1 MGLIEIIVQKFVV
14 VDREI
19 TYFCEF
25 LYAKRPLRGVHGGF
39 QSVHIKAPVCRR
51 HFEENSKCEISDKKK
66 TTHRVESDGW

>member
-39 QSVHIKAPVCRR
+39 QSVQIKAPLRR
-51 HFEENSKCEISDKKK
+51 RLFECNSKYKNI
-66 TTHRVESDGW
+66 R

>member
-39 QSVHIKAPVCRR
+39 QSVQIKAPLRRR
-51 HFEENSKCEISDKKK
+51 HFEENSKCENI
-66 TTHRVESDGW
+66 R

>member
-39 QSVHIKAPVCRR
+39 QSVQIKAPLCRR
-51 HFEENSKCEISDKKK
+51 HFE
-66 TTHRVESDGW
+66 

>member
-39 QSVHIKAPVCRR
+39 QSVLIKAPLLRR
-51 HFEENSKCEISDKKK
+51 HFEYNSKCENI
-66 TTHRVESDGW
+66 R